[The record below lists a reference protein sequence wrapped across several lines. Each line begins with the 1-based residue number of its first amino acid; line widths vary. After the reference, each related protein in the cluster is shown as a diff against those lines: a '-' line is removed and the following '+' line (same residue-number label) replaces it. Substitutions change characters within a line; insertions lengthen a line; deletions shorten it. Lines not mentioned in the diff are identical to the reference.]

1 MEINENIIEEIY
13 DYLDCSEIY
22 TAIEVNED
30 NLADILENIE
40 DVFFDNSEEMEIYF
54 EMYNEM
60 CEITNLFQ
68 FKKWHFKYET
78 ELSNNNQRILFGI
91 YVTFD

>member
-1 MEINENIIEEIY
+1 MEIDENTIEEIY
-13 DYLDCSEIY
+13 DYLDCVEIY

-40 DVFFDNSEEMEIYF
+40 DVFFDNSG
-54 EMYNEM
+54 
-60 CEITNLFQ
+60 EITLHKNMYDEMREIQDVPNFEKWY
-68 FKKWHFKYET
+68 FKHEK
-78 ELSNNNQRILFGI
+78 ELRSNNQIVIYGI

>member
-1 MEINENIIEEIY
+1 MEINEDIIEEIY

-30 NLADILENIE
+30 TLADILENIE
-40 DVFFDNSEEMEIYF
+40 DVFFDNSDEIKLHKN
-54 EMYNEM
+54 MYNEM
-60 CEITNLFQ
+60 KKVNNISN
-68 FKKWHFKYET
+68 FKKWYFGYEK
-78 ELSNNNQRILFGI
+78 ELRSNNQIVIYGI

>member
-1 MEINENIIEEIY
+1 MKIDENIIEEIY

-22 TAIEVNED
+22 TSIEVNED

-40 DVFFDNSEEMEIYF
+40 DVFFDNSDEIILHKK
-54 EMYNEM
+54 MYNEM
-60 CEITNLFQ
+60 KEIYNISDFN
-68 FKKWHFKYET
+68 KWYFNYEK
-78 ELSNNNQRILFGI
+78 ELKNNNQMVIYGI

>member
-1 MEINENIIEEIY
+1 MKIDENIIEEIY

-22 TAIEVNED
+22 TSIEVNED

-40 DVFFDNSEEMEIYF
+40 DVFFDNSDEIILHKKMYEEIQEIYNISDF
-54 EMYNEM
+54 N
-60 CEITNLFQ
+60 
-68 FKKWHFKYET
+68 KWYFKYEK
-78 ELSNNNQRILFGI
+78 ELKNNNQMVIYGI